1 MNFVLAK
8 TLLVVF
14 IVTMI
19 MIMKNTNNF
28 LIFRIQVLAIQPVL
42 PAIEPVVP
50 ATRITKMP
58 SRSRMSAVDINS
70 KRATT
75 ATVKLGGDVKTGE
88 LLNQWKHH
96 RNSEKRNER

>member
-1 MNFVLAK
+1 MAK

-50 ATRITKMP
+50 ATRITGMTP
-58 SRSRMSAVDINS
+58 RSRMSAVDINS
-70 KRATT
+70 KRVKT
-75 ATVKLGGDVKTGE
+75 ATVKLGGDVRIEE

>member
-1 MNFVLAK
+1 
-8 TLLVVF
+8 
-14 IVTMI
+14 MI

-50 ATRITKMP
+50 ATRITRMP
-58 SRSRMSAVDINS
+58 PRSRMSAVDINN
-70 KRATT
+70 KRVTT

>member
-50 ATRITKMP
+50 ATRITRMP
-58 SRSRMSAVDINS
+58 SRSRMSAEDINS
-70 KRATT
+70 KRVKT
-75 ATVKLGGDVKTGE
+75 AKVKLGGDIRTDE
-88 LLNQWKHH
+88 LLNEWRQH

>member
-1 MNFVLAK
+1 
-8 TLLVVF
+8 
-14 IVTMI
+14 MI

-50 ATRITKMP
+50 ATRAMP
-58 SRSRMSAVDINS
+58 AHSRMSAVDVNS

-75 ATVKLGGDVKTGE
+75 ATVKLGGEVRTGE
-88 LLNQWKHH
+88 LLNEWRQH